1 MKTRGLLHLNLNVS
15 DLARSVRFRRE
26 LFGLEVVATS
36 DGDEEIDGRH
46 VRISQVVLRTP
57 GTRELF
63 ALTQAAPRPAPRVPP
78 KLSARAPF
86 KTAAF
91 DHSATS
97 PLSEIKYLA
106 YRVCSSGAQIR
117 SNCAYG
123 RKPRNSVIPESEP
136 G

>member
-91 DHSATS
+91 DHSATFS
-97 PLSEIKYLA
+97 GLREGDLRGDADPGDQGRRDHLQ
-106 YRVCSSGAQIR
+106 RVSQ
-117 SNCAYG
+117 
-123 RKPRNSVIPESEP
+123 
-136 G
+136 